1 LSFIFSKNAQ
11 KRDAPA
17 RFSRG
22 LDPISAMSWGK
33 EPVRRGQQGRS
44 SIRMGGVYAV
54 APEKASDK
62 RGAQVAAAATPQN
75 TRAKSARIIPAG

>member
-17 RFSRG
+17 RLSRG
-22 LDPISAMSWGK
+22 LDPISAMSWGRK
-33 EPVRRGQQGRS
+33 PVRRGQQGRT

-54 APEKASDK
+54 TPDKASDK
-62 RGAQVAAAATPQN
+62 TIAPLKRD
-75 TRAKSARIIPAG
+75 AKSRGEISPAG